1 MVRILGIRRYRIFSS
16 SPKCCFCA
24 PTTRASLK
32 HVGVV
37 LPDVADEPLFA
48 FVALIVGHD
57 SRVNVVRDLS
67 SCCPLF
73 HNNTRIKS
81 VDPAII
87 ESRKR
92 LHTLQLVDKPHG
104 TALIQAIQ
112 FKHETFSLSFRN
124 SGQRCNFVNSIPRIS
139 LPMDKPDS
147 PKRNVHIWTA
157 HERLGWWILGL
168 VLLAVLGLV
177 VHQFL
182 PWLIFGLFIYYVAK
196 PITQRLERRIDSPTL
211 VAVLTLL
218 LIVIPIVVM
227 LGAILLVALGQL
239 VSTIADLPVDRILAQ
254 LPFPIADLPDTPSE
268 VYDTTV
274 VLVQDPSVLPLVGT
288 VGQAIGTI
296 GAVVFNMFLS
306 LLIAFFLLVSDRNM
320 TDWFESNVFGEDS
333 LAIEYLSTVDR
344 GLGSIY
350 FGYTMTIF
358 AVIILSAIIYT
369 VFNFFAPGGLAIPSA
384 VLLAV
389 VTGFFTL
396 VPLVGRSIVYFAI
409 AAALVIQALTVDP
422 RLLWFPLVF
431 LAVMII
437 AFDNLVR
444 TYIRPHL
451 SGRLLNTGLV
461 MFAYLFGPPLF
472 GWYGIF
478 FGPFLMVFIV
488 TFVQMILPE
497 LATPEHERTGVRSE
511 YTLDE
516 FSENIAG
523 RENEQPSEADDS
535 NLGPEGDPTA

>member
-1 MVRILGIRRYRIFSS
+1 
-16 SPKCCFCA
+16 
-24 PTTRASLK
+24 
-32 HVGVV
+32 
-37 LPDVADEPLFA
+37 
-48 FVALIVGHD
+48 
-57 SRVNVVRDLS
+57 
-67 SCCPLF
+67 
-73 HNNTRIKS
+73 
-81 VDPAII
+81 
-87 ESRKR
+87 
-92 LHTLQLVDKPHG
+92 
-104 TALIQAIQ
+104 
-112 FKHETFSLSFRN
+112 
-124 SGQRCNFVNSIPRIS
+124 
-139 LPMDKPDS
+139 MDKPDS

>member
-1 MVRILGIRRYRIFSS
+1 
-16 SPKCCFCA
+16 
-24 PTTRASLK
+24 
-32 HVGVV
+32 
-37 LPDVADEPLFA
+37 
-48 FVALIVGHD
+48 
-57 SRVNVVRDLS
+57 
-67 SCCPLF
+67 
-73 HNNTRIKS
+73 
-81 VDPAII
+81 
-87 ESRKR
+87 
-92 LHTLQLVDKPHG
+92 
-104 TALIQAIQ
+104 
-112 FKHETFSLSFRN
+112 
-124 SGQRCNFVNSIPRIS
+124 
-139 LPMDKPDS
+139 MDKPDS
-147 PKRNVHIWTA
+147 PKRNVHIWAA

-196 PITQRLERRIDSPTL
+196 PITQRLEWRIDSPTL

-239 VSTIADLPVDRILAQ
+239 VSTIADLPVGRILAQ
-254 LPFPIADLPDTPSE
+254 LPFPISDLPNTPSE
-268 VYDTTV
+268 VYDITV

-288 VGQAIGTI
+288 VGQVIGAI
-296 GAVVFNMFLS
+296 GAVVFNVFLS
-306 LLIAFFLLVSDRNM
+306 LLIAFFLLVSDRNIA
-320 TDWFESNVFGEDS
+320 DWFESNVFGEDS

-369 VFNFFAPGGLAIPSA
+369 VFNFVAPGGLAIPSA

-437 AFDNLVR
+437 GFDNLVR

-497 LATPEHERTGVRSE
+497 LANPEHERTDVGSE
-511 YTLDE
+511 HTLDE

-523 RENEQPSEADDS
+523 REGEQPYEADDS
-535 NLGPEGDPTA
+535 NLESDGDPTA